1 VVNHQG
7 CTFILGGII
16 KNEILDESTE
26 VCFLDTEGKVSQAIL
41 SRVPSSA
48 PRPLLIGLSV
58 ISTGSSL
65 LIMGGSAICFSF
77 GTFWNSGCYTLRRSP
92 VESPNGIWRFLH
104 TVDATKPA
112 GLPVEHPHPTTLNA
126 MTSVPRIRIES
137 SANFEQILRSAKPVI
152 LEGLDV
158 GPCTTRWTMSYLLEQ
173 VGAERK
179 VSFIHSVCSMI
190 YN

>member
-1 VVNHQG
+1 M
-7 CTFILGGII
+7 
-16 KNEILDESTE
+16 
-26 VCFLDTEGKVSQAIL
+26 CFLDTEGKVSGAIL
-41 SRVPSSA
+41 SRLPSSA
-48 PRPLLIGLSV
+48 PRPLLIGSSV

-77 GTFWNSGCYTLRRSP
+77 GTFWNNGCYTLRIMNGTARGVRSAA
-92 VESPNGIWRFLH
+92 ESPNGVWRFLH
-104 TVDATKPA
+104 TVAVAKSA
-112 GLPVEHPHPTTLNA
+112 GLPVERPLPTTLNA
-126 MTSVPRIRIES
+126 ITSVPRIRIES

-158 GPCTTRWTMSYLLEQ
+158 GPCTTKWTTSYLLEQ

-179 VSFIHSVCSMI
+179 VSFVHDLCSMI